1 MKLYFQRS
9 KSLAN
14 SFLFILPL
22 LVLYEIGI
30 ATQGSG
36 IKNTADVIIKTPLL
50 LFGRNGSLI
59 FNLLVIAF
67 LFVSVFY
74 IEKKYRFSSLIFIPM
89 LMEGAVYA
97 LFIGYGLGLVVYKI
111 LFPFTLAILFSTNL
125 WTGIVLSIGAG
136 VYEEI
141 VFRLLLITA
150 LYFILAN
157 LLKIN
162 KPFSA
167 IISILLGA
175 LIFTAMHYIGTLKD
189 SFTYASFTFRLLSG
203 IVLSAIFL
211 FRGLGIVVY
220 THAIYDV
227 LTVLKPFHV

>member
-22 LVLYEIGI
+22 LVLYEVGI
-30 ATQGSG
+30 VMQSPG
-36 IKNTADVIIKTPLL
+36 IKNTADVIIKAPLI

-74 IEKKYRFSSLIFIPM
+74 IEKEYRFSSLIFIPM
-89 LMEGAVYA
+89 LMEGVVYA
-97 LFIGYGLGLVVYKI
+97 LFVGYILGFVVYEV
-111 LFPFTLAILFSTNL
+111 LYPLALVKPFSTNL

-150 LYFILAN
+150 LYFIFVN

-167 IISILLGA
+167 IISILVGA
-175 LIFTAMHYIGTLKD
+175 LIFTAMHYMGTLKD

-203 IVLSAIFL
+203 IVLSAIFM
-211 FRGLGIVVY
+211 FRGLGVVVY